1 MFTHFKNLLG
11 NNNSEE
17 EIDDFEPEIVIKHT
31 EIFTNAFTKDEY
43 LMVKNNLVDGKTVG
57 PDGVAPEAFKY
68 CKFDDILLEYANKI
82 LLEKQKPM
90 QWSTCQIMPI
100 PKSGNLN
107 KVDNYRVIA
116 ISVIALKITNKMIL
130 NRIQP
135 IIDPLLRHNQN
146 GFRPRRSTTTYIL
159 ALRRLIEG
167 IKEKNLKAIITFVD
181 FKKAFDT
188 LNRNNM
194 FKILLAYGI
203 PTIIVEA
210 IETLYK
216 GTKAK
221 VLTPDGENKS
231 FNITTGVLQGDTLAP
246 FLFII
251 VLDYAMRMAVKG
263 KQLDLGFEL
272 TRKQS
277 RRVPAKVITDL
288 SYADDIALISQD
300 IEQAQELLSNVETQA
315 LKLGLKINSRKTEI
329 MAFSQSEP
337 INIHSLLNEDIKVV
351 NNFKYLG
358 AWMSSSSKDFE
369 IRKALAWQACHKL
382 KKLWNSKLKRKLK
395 IRTFQAT
402 IESILLY
409 GSETWTIDKSLERRI
424 NGCYTRLL
432 RMILN
437 VSWRDHITNV
447 ELYKELPKITDV
459 ITTRRLRIAG
469 HCIRHDDEVAH
480 DLILWQPTS
489 GKSNRG
495 RKAVTYIDNL
505 KKDTGLDDVNEIRN
519 VMMIRDD
526 WKKIVK
532 KGRTGVRHK

>member
-1 MFTHFKNLLG
+1 
-11 NNNSEE
+11 
-17 EIDDFEPEIVIKHT
+17 
-31 EIFTNAFTKDEY
+31 
-43 LMVKNNLVDGKTVG
+43 
-57 PDGVAPEAFKY
+57 
-68 CKFDDILLEYANKI
+68 
-82 LLEKQKPM
+82 
-90 QWSTCQIMPI
+90 
-100 PKSGNLN
+100 
-107 KVDNYRVIA
+107 
-116 ISVIALKITNKMIL
+116 
-130 NRIQP
+130 
-135 IIDPLLRHNQN
+135 
-146 GFRPRRSTTTYIL
+146 
-159 ALRRLIEG
+159 
-167 IKEKNLKAIITFVD
+167 
-181 FKKAFDT
+181 
-188 LNRNNM
+188 
-194 FKILLAYGI
+194 
-203 PTIIVEA
+203 
-210 IETLYK
+210 
-216 GTKAK
+216 
-221 VLTPDGENKS
+221 
-231 FNITTGVLQGDTLAP
+231 
-246 FLFII
+246 
-251 VLDYAMRMAVKG
+251 
-263 KQLDLGFEL
+263 
-272 TRKQS
+272 
-277 RRVPAKVITDL
+277 
-288 SYADDIALISQD
+288 
-300 IEQAQELLSNVETQA
+300 
-315 LKLGLKINSRKTEI
+315 

-337 INIHSLLNEDIKVV
+337 IYIHSLLNEDIKVV

-526 WKKIVK
+526 WKIIVK